1 MRIAILAFFAAGM
14 GSAPAGAVQEPAKDA
29 LRQALK
35 DTDLEGDWIY
45 DDVAA
50 GFAQARATGKPLLIV
65 FR

>member
-1 MRIAILAFFAAGM
+1 MRTAILAFAAG
-14 GSAPAGAVQEPAKDA
+14 AWLALAGAAQESSKDA
-29 LRQALK
+29 LRQSLK

-50 GFAQARATGKPLLIV
+50 GFARARATGKPLLIV